1 MNVFRLPLPLRPG
14 KSLAP
19 LSAGSVAAGAGPGF
33 ASAGGSARGGSSG
46 TGRDALV
53 MINANYS
60 SWHHPLPAGTYKVHI
75 NDGVVHSD
83 PKAQEINKKLV
94 VPPLRLAVVEHIN

>member
-1 MNVFRLPLPLRPG
+1 MC
-14 KSLAP
+14 
-19 LSAGSVAAGAGPGF
+19 
-33 ASAGGSARGGSSG
+33 SSDL
-46 TGRDALV
+46 RDALV

-60 SWHHPLPAGTYKVHI
+60 SWHHSLPAGTYKVHI

-94 VPPLRLAVVEHIN
+94 VPPLRLAVVEHINWRKENSKSRCSGHRA

>member
-1 MNVFRLPLPLRPG
+1 
-14 KSLAP
+14 
-19 LSAGSVAAGAGPGF
+19 
-33 ASAGGSARGGSSG
+33 
-46 TGRDALV
+46 

>member
-1 MNVFRLPLPLRPG
+1 
-14 KSLAP
+14 
-19 LSAGSVAAGAGPGF
+19 
-33 ASAGGSARGGSSG
+33 
-46 TGRDALV
+46 

-75 NDGVVHSD
+75 NDGVVHFD

>member
-1 MNVFRLPLPLRPG
+1 MIKASAQLITAKGLH
-14 KSLAP
+14 
-19 LSAGSVAAGAGPGF
+19 LSYRVAGAF
-33 ASAGGSARGGSSG
+33 G

-75 NDGVVHSD
+75 NDGVVHFD